1 MKRKRLCTILLG
13 AWVAAELLAA
23 LPVAAQTFYRE
34 DFNIAGV
41 TTLAGHGWDPT
52 HIGTADALNTANMN
66 SAGVVPEGGA
76 NGEGFHWWF
85 NFTQLQDPVVTV
97 TEASVTAAGEIASP
111 IAPITDLAF
120 IWEQRL
126 ENMQDNAFGAT
137 TGIPV
142 VVRVAVQMNG
152 TDWYASNSTYAT
164 TDTGVGG
171 MGAWDAYTLPFSYT
185 AANWR
190 NLTLNTVVPNSATPQ
205 GATLGGTPG
214 GNLTGNITGVGFVS
228 TFSQYGTV
236 NFNFIEIGVPP
247 IPGDVDGD
255 GDVDLIDFDFIR
267 NNLNMTGAVREDGDL
282 TGPLGNPDGVVD
294 LYDFGQWKDN
304 YPFPGSGAG
313 SGSGATV
320 PEPGAAFLSVIA
332 FLFALQVGRR
342 AGR

>member
-1 MKRKRLCTILLG
+1 
-13 AWVAAELLAA
+13 
-23 LPVAAQTFYRE
+23 
-34 DFNIAGV
+34 
-41 TTLAGHGWDPT
+41 
-52 HIGTADALNTANMN
+52 MN